1 MAILELSI
9 EAELC
14 GPISVGTVAVV
25 RALIEHSGLP
35 LADAVALVDRCTFAG
50 ERVTVQLPSPA
61 AAQALLSALARVPA
75 APRIHAAI
83 AS

>member
-1 MAILELSI
+1 MPILELTI

-25 RALIEHSGLP
+25 RALLEHADLP
-35 LADAVALVDRCTFAG
+35 LEAAVALVDRCTFDG
-50 ERVTVQLPSPA
+50 ERVAVVLPSSA
-61 AAQALLSALARVPA
+61 AAEALLSALERVAA

-83 AS
+83 TS